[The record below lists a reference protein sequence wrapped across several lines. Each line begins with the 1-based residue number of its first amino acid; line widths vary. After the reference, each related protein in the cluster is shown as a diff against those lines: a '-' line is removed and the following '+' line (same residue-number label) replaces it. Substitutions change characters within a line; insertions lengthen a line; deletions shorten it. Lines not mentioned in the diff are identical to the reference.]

1 MRIDPEIVRYGNDI
15 LRKPAEKVV
24 SFNEDI
30 KQLIHQM
37 YEIMKAHNGLGL
49 AANQIGV
56 DLQIFTYDIGEGPH
70 AVINPKIIRSKG
82 EEVGVE
88 GCLSI
93 PGIQGDVPRAEEVV
107 LKGLDENGKPVRI
120 KAKGLL
126 ARVFQHET
134 DHLNGYLFIDRAD
147 PETLYQVTQNGGEDS
162 ENENEG

>member
-1 MRIDPEIVRYGNDI
+1 MQIDPDIVRYGNEI
-15 LRKPAEKVV
+15 LRKPAKTVTE
-24 SFNEDI
+24 FNSDI
-30 KQLIHQM
+30 RRLIERM
-37 YEIMKAHNGLGL
+37 YEIMKNHNGLGL

-56 DLQIFTYDIGEGPH
+56 DLQIFTYDVGEGPH

-82 EEVGVE
+82 EDISVE

-93 PGIQGDVPRAEEVV
+93 PGIQGDVPRAEEVTI
-107 LKGLDENGKPVRI
+107 KGLDEDGKPIRI

-147 PETLYQVTQNGGEDS
+147 PETLYKVPENGEKEPED
-162 ENENEG
+162 